1 MNTHRKNYLID
12 ILESKR
18 AGLSLE
24 RIRSGGEATSFA
36 TAMYK
41 QKHGKLIPWSKKI
54 GNQMKLDRLKD
65 EIDSINIIINEIK
78 HL

>member
-12 ILESKR
+12 ILESKG

-65 EIDSINIIINEIK
+65 EIGSINIIINEIK